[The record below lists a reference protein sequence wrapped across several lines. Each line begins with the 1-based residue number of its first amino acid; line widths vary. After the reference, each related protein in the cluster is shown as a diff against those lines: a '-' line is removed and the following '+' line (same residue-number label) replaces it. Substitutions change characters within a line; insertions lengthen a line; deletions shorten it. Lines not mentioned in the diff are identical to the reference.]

1 VSKKLTV
8 LVATSRTDFG
18 ELRLGEL
25 RRTPL
30 RRRSTAKGIASVRST
45 GHLRTVAPIYLV
57 KLGIGGLPEAS
68 QPPIP
73 PFICANLISGASVL
87 PR

>member
-25 RRTPL
+25 RQREVRAEARAGKAANWSDL
-30 RRRSTAKGIASVRST
+30 GNCKGGYSSTNSST
-45 GHLRTVAPIYLV
+45 GTPYPLAIFVTV
-57 KLGIGGLPEAS
+57 GMCGGRLPDS
-68 QPPIP
+68 
-73 PFICANLISGASVL
+73 
-87 PR
+87 R